1 MKLYSGELP
10 YVQLPSSPCLKVV
23 VLGVLVGALAFRR
36 GDNRPSLPRS
46 SPAECP
52 ATLPLDP
59 ILRHP
64 VLPGDRR
71 FVSAEKELSKRL
83 EDTLNGTDSALVL
96 VLHGGETVLE
106 WSHGRIKS
114 NESIKH
120 DDRKVGPDTIWR
132 VASITKVSGHE
143 EETDVGVYCS

>member
-1 MKLYSGELP
+1 MYSSLP
-10 YVQLPSSPCLKVV
+10 HLWLIVV
-23 VLGVLVGALAFRR
+23 VVGVLVGALIFRR
-36 GDNRPSLPRS
+36 GDNCPLPRS

-71 FVSAEKELSKRL
+71 FVSAEKELSNRL
-83 EDTLNGTDSALVL
+83 QDKLNGTDSALVL

-114 NESIKH
+114 NESIKD

-132 VASITKVSGHE
+132 VASITKVFVPE

>member
-1 MKLYSGELP
+1 MYSSLP
-10 YVQLPSSPCLKVV
+10 HLWLIVV
-23 VLGVLVGALAFRR
+23 VVGVLVGALVFRR
-36 GDNRPSLPRS
+36 DDNRPQPRS
-46 SPAECP
+46 SPTECP

-71 FVSAEKELSKRL
+71 FVSAEKELSNRL
-83 EDTLNGTDSALVL
+83 QDKLNRTDSALVL

-114 NESIKH
+114 NESIKD

>member
-1 MKLYSGELP
+1 MVGI
-10 YVQLPSSPCLKVV
+10 
-23 VLGVLVGALAFRR
+23 LVGALIFR
-36 GDNRPSLPRS
+36 GGPDGNRPPLSNAS
-46 SPAECP
+46 TECP
-52 ATLPLDP
+52 ASLPLDP
-59 ILRHP
+59 IRRHP

-83 EDTLNGTDSALVL
+83 HEKLNGTDSALVI

-114 NESIKH
+114 NESAKD
-120 DDRKVGPDTIWR
+120 DDRNVGTDTIWR
-132 VASITKVSGHE
+132 VASITKVIPPE